1 MLTSQFCG
9 CFSYLHLW
17 PANLVMLVFLSA
29 LFSWWPWV
37 NAVSSG
43 DVHRAQS
50 SDGSSGPVCS
60 LCSAFLFLPLQSA
73 NTIQTF
79 LTLLRMGFSPRFLK
93 IHPLSKFSL
102 NIRIWVR
109 AAITE
114 DHSLSDLNNK
124 LLFLTVLKAGKS
136 KTEVLADLV
145 SGESP
150 LPGSQTAVSLLCLHV
165 VESTGE
171 LSGAS
176 YLQVT
181 RGIRFKEM
189 NFGATHSVYKS
200 SSWGVKSSIPQKVPF
215 SQLICIYLISHSR
228 PFGKKKKKKT
238 PLKSN
243 PRSPVLVPASNA
255 S

>member
-37 NAVSSG
+37 NGVSSG
-43 DVHRAQS
+43 GIHRAQS
-50 SDGSSGPVCS
+50 SDGSSVPVCP
-60 LCSAFLFLPLQSA
+60 LRSASLFLPLQSA
-73 NTIQTF
+73 STIQTF

-93 IHPLSKFSL
+93 SIPLASFPWISGSDL
-102 NIRIWVR
+102 VC

-124 LLFLTVLKAGKS
+124 LLFLMVLKAGKS

-150 LPGSQTAVSLLCLHV
+150 LPGSQTAVSLLCLHM
-165 VESTGE
+165 VERTGE

-176 YLQVT
+176 YLQVIQ
-181 RGIRFKEM
+181 GIRFKEM
-189 NFGATHSVYKS
+189 NFGETHSVYS
-200 SSWGVKSSIPQKVPF
+200 RVLLGV
-215 SQLICIYLISHSR
+215 LN
-228 PFGKKKKKKT
+228 
-238 PLKSN
+238 PLY
-243 PRSPVLVPASNA
+243 PCMTWR
-255 S
+255 

>member
-189 NFGATHSVYKS
+189 NFGAMHSVYNRVLL
-200 SSWGVKSSIPQKVPF
+200 GVLNPLYPRKCPSINLYISNLTF
-215 SQLICIYLISHSR
+215 SPLW
-228 PFGKKKKKKT
+228 GKKKKKH
-238 PLKSN
+238 L
-243 PRSPVLVPASNA
+243 
-255 S
+255 